1 MLKQK
6 MVTFLACTLV
16 ALGSSSLMAQT
27 PTDSTE
33 IRIPV
38 EAELQRLLLAADKFL
53 TTEDFATSQS
63 YLDRAENLN
72 IELPAD
78 YYFFKASIETHHNN
92 WSQARF
98 NYEEYILRSTP
109 EDKHYVKSL
118 EMITQIENRVALT
131 PIVETEEKT
140 EKAPAPEI
148 TWDSVNSVNAQD
160 EYIDK
165 ISKLY
170 LTDAPSDALVNH
182 INTLQFHLASLCL
195 IAVVPNS
202 TRIQTSVFLEGSD
215 KIRVQKT
222 MTQDGDTQITAFST
236 SVYGLSR
243 EFVTRCEAV
252 DSKCTVKHKDS
263 LSTWFEIGNDE
274 AAALEISEALSAL
287 IYTLQKMNRA

>member
-1 MLKQK
+1 MLKYK
-6 MVTFLACTLV
+6 MVTFLAYSLV
-16 ALGSSSLMAQT
+16 VFGSSNLMAQT
-27 PTDSTE
+27 PLNSTE

-53 TTEDFATSQS
+53 SSEDFATSQS
-63 YLDRAENLN
+63 YLDRAESLN
-72 IELPAD
+72 IELPAN
-78 YYFFKASIETHHNN
+78 YYYFKASIETHHNN

-109 EDKHYVKSL
+109 EDKYYVKSL
-118 EMITQIENRVALT
+118 EMITQIENRIALT
-131 PIVETEEKT
+131 PITETEQET
-140 EKAPAPEI
+140 ETAPAPEI

-182 INTLQFHLASLCL
+182 INTLLSSTPYNAAA
-195 IAVVPNS
+195 AVVPSS
-202 TRIQTSVFLEGSD
+202 TRIQTSISLEGTD

-252 DSKCTVKHKDS
+252 ESKCTVKHKDS

-287 IYTLQKMNRA
+287 IYTLQKNNRA